1 MFGTAVIVFRE
12 VLEAAILIGI
22 VAAATR
28 SVPDRN
34 RWLFMGLFAG
44 LSGAGLVAAFTDV
57 IGSMASGIG
66 QELFNAMILGVA
78 VLMLAWHNI
87 WMSSHGAELAA
98 NAREAG
104 NAIRDGRRECS
115 ILLVVVG
122 LAVLREGA
130 ETVLFLYGIA
140 ASDGVTN
147 SSMLAGGGIGLVL
160 GVAVG
165 YAVYAGLLLVP
176 LRWFFNATG
185 LLVLLLAAGMAS
197 QAARFLIQAD
207 LLPSLAAPLWDTSAT
222 LPENS
227 IPGMLLHSLIGYDAR
242 PAGMQIVFY
251 AAALVSIAFGMKLAR
266 RESHKNVRNRNIK
279 TQLDPQSQGITS

>member
-1 MFGTAVIVFRE
+1 MFGTTVIVFRE

-28 SVPDRN
+28 SIPGRN
-34 RWLFMGLFAG
+34 RWLLAGLLAG

-57 IGSMASGIG
+57 IGSLASGIG
-66 QELFNAMILGVA
+66 QELFNAIVLGVA

-98 NAREAG
+98 GARTVG
-104 NAIRDGRRECS
+104 TDIRDGRRECS

-140 ASDGVTN
+140 ATEGATA
-147 SSMLAGGGIGLVL
+147 SSLLAGGAIGVIL

-165 YAVYAGLLLVP
+165 YAIYAGLLRVP
-176 LRWFFNATG
+176 MRWFFTATG

-207 LLPSLAAPLWDTSAT
+207 LLPSLATPLWDTSAS

-242 PAGMQIVFY
+242 PAGMQLVFY
-251 AAALVSIAFGMKLAR
+251 AIALVSISLGMKLTHVR
-266 RESHKNVRNRNIK
+266 RSDTTR
-279 TQLDPQSQGITS
+279 DGS